1 MPQPTPQMRQPQQ
14 RAGLARESEMQ
25 ACVDA
30 CLNCYRTCITMAM
43 SHCLEQGGR
52 HVEPTHFR
60 LMMSCAE
67 ICRTSAHIMLT
78 GAEVHRA
85 TCGACAEICAACAES
100 CEKLDGMEECVAA
113 CSACAE
119 ACRKMAG
126 DAAVH

>member
-1 MPQPTPQMRQPQQ
+1 MHQPKR
-14 RAGLARESEMQ
+14 RDASVHGADMQ
-25 ACVDA
+25 ACIDA
-30 CLNCYRTCITMAM
+30 CLRCYETCLGMAM

-78 GAEVHRA
+78 SAEVHRA
-85 TCGACAEICAACAES
+85 TCAACAEICATCAES
-100 CEKLDGMEECVAA
+100 CEKLDGMEDCVAA

-119 ACRKMAG
+119 TCRKMAG
-126 DAAVH
+126 DGAVH